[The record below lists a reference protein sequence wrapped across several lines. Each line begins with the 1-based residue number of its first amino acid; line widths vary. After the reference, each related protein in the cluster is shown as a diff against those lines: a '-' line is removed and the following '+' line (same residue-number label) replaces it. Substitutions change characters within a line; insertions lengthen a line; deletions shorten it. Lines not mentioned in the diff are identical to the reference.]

1 MTDEIPPTDLLPL
14 LFTTALVVY
23 VLAFGSADL
32 ARTVIRIGALIA
44 AAFCLAVWSA
54 AALNP
59 TGWGGPVIEE
69 FYATGILTRWL
80 GHAAAAALLAAATVA
95 LLLLAAREFWR
106 LKVARL
112 KDP

>member
-32 ARTVIRIGALIA
+32 ARTIIRIGALA
-44 AAFCLAVWSA
+44 SAAFCLVVWGA
-54 AALNP
+54 AAVNHM
-59 TGWGGPVIEE
+59 TWGGPVIEE
-69 FYATGILTRWL
+69 FYATDILARWL
-80 GHAAAAALLAAATVA
+80 GHAAAAALLVALAVA
-95 LLLLAAREFWR
+95 LLLLAAREVWR

-112 KDP
+112 RDP

>member
-1 MTDEIPPTDLLPL
+1 MIDEIPPTDLLPL

-32 ARTVIRIGALIA
+32 ARTVIRIGALIV

-54 AALNP
+54 ASLNHL
-59 TGWGGPVIEE
+59 GWGGPVIAE
-69 FYATGILTRWL
+69 FYATDILARWL
-80 GHAAAAALLAAATVA
+80 GHAAAAALLAALAVA
-95 LLLLAAREFWR
+95 LLLLAVREVWR

-112 KDP
+112 RDP